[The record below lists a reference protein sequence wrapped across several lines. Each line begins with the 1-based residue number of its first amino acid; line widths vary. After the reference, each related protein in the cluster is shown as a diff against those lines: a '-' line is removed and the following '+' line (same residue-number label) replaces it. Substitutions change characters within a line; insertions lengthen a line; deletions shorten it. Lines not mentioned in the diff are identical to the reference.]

1 MEPSVTPT
9 RQRRKEARPAELM
22 AAALDLFVAKGFAA
36 TRLDDVAAHAGVA
49 KGTLYLYFDSKEAL
63 FKAAIQQGIVPV
75 LEQDAEIVNGFAGD
89 SAALLEWLVVNWW
102 ERACATPLGKV
113 SRIIMTEAGNFP
125 ELVDFYNHTVVGRG
139 RDLLRQALQRGMD
152 RGEFR
157 RLDMEAAI
165 DAIFTP
171 MMMLLIGGDSL
182 HVLGS
187 LMRAPSDYLAMH
199 LDLLLH
205 GLIQPAAAT
214 ASFSSVTS

>member
-1 MEPSVTPT
+1 MEESAAPVS

-22 AAALDLFVAKGFAA
+22 AAALDLFVTKGFAA

-49 KGTLYLYFDSKEAL
+49 KGTLYLYIDSKEAL
-63 FKAAIQQGIVPV
+63 LSAAIQQGVVPV
-75 LEQDAEIVNGFAGD
+75 IEQDAEFVNNFSGN
-89 SAALLEWLVVNWW
+89 SVALLEWLILNWW
-102 ERACATPLGKV
+102 ERANATPLGKV
-113 SRIIMTEAGNFP
+113 SRVIMTEAGNFP
-125 ELVDFYNHTVVGRG
+125 ELADFYNRSVILRG
-139 RDLLRQALQRGMD
+139 RDLLRQVLERGMASV
-152 RGEFR
+152 EFR

-205 GLIQPAAAT
+205 GLVRPATPSA
-214 ASFSSVTS
+214 VTT

>member
-1 MEPSVTPT
+1 VNNFSGNSV
-9 RQRRKEARPAELM
+9 
-22 AAALDLFVAKGFAA
+22 
-36 TRLDDVAAHAGVA
+36 
-49 KGTLYLYFDSKEAL
+49 
-63 FKAAIQQGIVPV
+63 
-75 LEQDAEIVNGFAGD
+75 
-89 SAALLEWLVVNWW
+89 ALLEWLILNWW
-102 ERACATPLGKV
+102 ARANATPLGKV
-113 SRIIMTEAGNFP
+113 SRVIMTEAGNFP

-187 LMRAPSDYLAMH
+187 LLREPKRYLALH
-199 LDLLLH
+199 LDLILR
-205 GLIQPAAAT
+205 GLIQ
-214 ASFSSVTS
+214 SVSPTVSRGS

>member
-1 MEPSVTPT
+1 MEESAAPLS
-9 RQRRKEARPAELM
+9 RQRRKETRPAELM
-22 AAALDLFVAKGFAA
+22 AAALDLFVVKGFAA

-63 FKAAIQQGIVPV
+63 FKAAIQQGIVPA
-75 LEQDAEIVNGFAGD
+75 LEQDAETVSSFVGD

-165 DAIFTP
+165 DVIFTP

-205 GLIQPAAAT
+205 GLIRPVAAPPL
-214 ASFSSVTS
+214 SVMT